1 MTLSP
6 RAGWEI
12 ICAEADRNV
21 PQGLTSKLLCL
32 TPCIKVSR
40 LSCLNI
46 KRGGVGSL
54 PSHLHLAAS
63 LLRVSKAFL
72 CKQVGARPPYS
83 QGDKPLRG
91 GGVTAPQNPAEGTLA
106 SQGSRV
112 PILGPAV
119 LAFLVIPCHFLRGL
133 PERPPQVWGQRAEP
147 PPPAQLTTSPCDL
160 WPTLVI
166 SPGGWVQWAFGGGR
180 ICRCG
185 VAGQHSGA
193 KQQLQATQFGSQ
205 LWRR

>member
-83 QGDKPLRG
+83 QGRQATTGGRGNCSSKPCRRYACIPGL
-91 GGVTAPQNPAEGTLA
+91 
-106 SQGSRV
+106 QGSH
-112 PILGPAV
+112 PGPCSPS
-119 LAFLVIPCHFLRGL
+119 FPGHPL
-133 PERPPQVWGQRAEP
+133 PFSQRSSRETPTGVGAESR
-147 PPPAQLTTSPCDL
+147 ATSPSSAYDL
-160 WPTLVI
+160 TV
-166 SPGGWVQWAFGGGR
+166 
-180 ICRCG
+180 
-185 VAGQHSGA
+185 
-193 KQQLQATQFGSQ
+193 
-205 LWRR
+205 